1 MIDGVSIRRV
11 VRPNH
16 PFSFRPP
23 RVWLVTAAASWMAAC
38 LPALAAVSAE
48 YRLAGVVAVGQ
59 EYIGLLE
66 IRPGEQVLIRKGSEI
81 PGGGRVTAFDG
92 KTVRLALPGRMI
104 ELALDGSGTTTIATT
119 GIVMGQEDVEHVHV
133 RNVAVAPLREALLQQ
148 APGGASSVDS
158 IQRRGRSDAGAEVA
172 RRFAALVD
180 LPARSRVVS
189 VNEIPVTD
197 AAAAIRLVDSTL
209 ADGMPARLNI
219 TAPAG
224 GEQRVYL
231 LPERD

>member
-1 MIDGVSIRRV
+1 MIDGVSTRRV

-23 RVWLVTAAASWMAAC
+23 RVWLLAAVAAWIAAS
-38 LPALAAVSAE
+38 LPAAAAVSAE

-104 ELALDGSGTTTIATT
+104 DLALDGSGTTIATT

-133 RNVAVAPLREALLQQ
+133 RNVAVAPLREALLQP
-148 APGGASSVDS
+148 APGGVSSADS

-219 TAPAG
+219 TAPSG

-231 LPERD
+231 LPEPD